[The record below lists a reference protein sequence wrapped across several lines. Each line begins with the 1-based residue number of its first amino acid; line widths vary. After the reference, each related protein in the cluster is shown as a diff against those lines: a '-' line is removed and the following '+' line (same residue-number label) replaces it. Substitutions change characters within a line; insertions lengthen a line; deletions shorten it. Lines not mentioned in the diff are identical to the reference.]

1 MMDAILLVDMG
12 SIFWPHWMATKSQVH
27 AFYST
32 IERIERCARDY
43 ECVIVCV
50 DSPRNWR
57 HDLTE
62 SLPKE
67 AQYKANRP
75 RQPEE
80 ATLAL
85 RDTQGRL
92 RKLGYHVVGVD
103 NYEADDVI
111 ATLCDQAFLDPVH
124 ILSEDK
130 DLFQLLGP
138 TVTQL
143 TKGGEITPAGCERK
157 FGLPPRLIRDLLAI
171 WGDAS
176 DGVAGCYGVG
186 QGKAVDL
193 LKAFGSIEGIKA
205 ASVEQLRA
213 IRGIGPKV
221 AESIREWDPTLAV
234 QLVSLKRDVPINLE
248 QLRRKE
254 EAA

>member
-143 TKGGEITPAGCERK
+143 TRGGEITPAGCIRK
-157 FGLPPRLIRDLLAI
+157 FGVPPAQVRDLLAL
-171 WGDAS
+171 WGDSS
-176 DGVAGCYGVG
+176 DNVTGCPGVG
-186 QGKAVDL
+186 QGKASDL
-193 LKAFGSIEGIKA
+193 LAQFGSIERIKVA
-205 ASVEQLRA
+205 TEAELRA
-213 IRGIGPKV
+213 VKGVGPKIV
-221 AESIREWDPTLAV
+221 ASLQEWSPTLAIE
-234 QLVSLKRDVPINLE
+234 LVSLKRDVPINLE
-248 QLRRKE
+248 ELRRKE
-254 EAA
+254 AA